1 MLNFIRSTGRN
12 VWLLVFAQGLSMTTL
27 NVNMIIVGLSG
38 LAIAPVPWLATVP
51 LSLQFVASMLSTLPA
66 SILMGKFGRRP
77 VFLVGIILFA
87 VGMTG
92 LGLSLIAQNFMA
104 FMACSLLVGMAHGIN
119 QFYRYAA
126 ADSVEEKQKP
136 VVVSLVLAGGVV
148 AAFLGTSIVKNSI
161 TLYPETLYAGCFFAA
176 AALQVIAFPL
186 LLRLNIPKP
195 EVLPVQEQQHIRPL
209 TSFFKMP
216 RFLAGLI
223 GAALGYAVMSFM
235 MTAAPLQIVSVSK
248 MSDAANATVIQWHV
262 IAMFAPSFFTGNLIK
277 RFGVERVMGFG
288 LLLYTAAIFIALNGF
303 TFWHYFVVLALIGG
317 GWNTLYVGG
326 SSIIA
331 AIATPQERAK
341 VQGITD
347 FIITFSVASASLS
360 AGAMHYLAG
369 WQMMSKLTLIPIVII
384 ALMIGLMVQ
393 HARKEALASA
403 V

>member
-1 MLNFIRSTGRN
+1 
-12 VWLLVFAQGLSMTTL
+12 MTTL
-27 NVNMIIVGLSG
+27 NINMIIVGLSG

-66 SILMGKFGRRP
+66 SILMGKIGRRP
-77 VFLVGIILFA
+77 VFLAGIALFA
-87 VGMTG
+87 IGMTG
-92 LGLSLIAQNFMA
+92 LGLSLIAKNFIA
-104 FMACSLLVGMAHGIN
+104 FMVCSLLVGMAHGIN

-126 ADSVEEKQKP
+126 ADSVEEDQKP
-136 VVVSLVLAGGVV
+136 VVVSIVLAGGLV
-148 AAFLGTSIVKNSI
+148 AAFLGTAIVKNSI
-161 TLYPETLYAGCFFAA
+161 TLYPETIYAGCFFAA
-176 AALQVIAFPL
+176 AALQIIAFPI

-195 EVLPVQEQQHIRPL
+195 APLPANEKADIRPL
-209 TSFFKMP
+209 TIFFKMP
-216 RFLAGLI
+216 RFQAGLV

-248 MSDAANATVIQWHV
+248 FSDAANATVIQWHV
-262 IAMFAPSFFTGNLIK
+262 IAMFAPSFFTGGLIK

-288 LLLYTAAIFIALNGF
+288 LILYTAAIVIALNGF

-326 SSIIA
+326 SSVIA

-341 VQGITD
+341 VQGISD
-347 FIITFSVASASLS
+347 FIITFSVAAASLS
-360 AGAMHYLAG
+360 AGAMHYLTG

-384 ALMIGLMVQ
+384 AVMIGLMVVD
-393 HARKEALASA
+393 ARRKEAAQA